1 MLLKSNKSR
10 NDATA
15 AAKTDGLT
23 DDPPPRPLARL
34 ATWAGV
40 ALAAAAMAVLAARSD
55 SGGQRLARLFEPAP
69 PPIAQRA
76 EPQRQ
81 VVSDPMM
88 LYETRRLAD
97 AVRALAAE
105 REALADRVAAVERAA
120 QERGT
125 HGDITASIG
134 RREPAA
140 APAAPREPQFAER
153 EPQFA
158 SPTPQPRP
166 GVRQVGAQL
175 AAAASAPAAEPL
187 VIPASPPAQ
196 PAQESTAMRTEF
208 GVDIAGE
215 MSVDALRAR
224 WHYLR
229 AHHGPLLEGLRPLVA
244 VQDGARPGAVDLR
257 LIAGPLGNANAAT
270 RLCASLTTAGVNCKP
285 AIFDGQR
292 LALR

>member
-1 MLLKSNKSR
+1 MLQKSNKSR
-10 NDATA
+10 NDAGA
-15 AAKTDGLT
+15 AAKPDGLT
-23 DDPPPRPLARL
+23 DDPPPRPIVRL

-40 ALAAAAMAVLAARSD
+40 ALVAAMGAMLAARSD
-55 SGGQRLARLFEPAP
+55 SGSQRLARLFEPP
-69 PPIAQRA
+69 PQPVAQRA

-81 VVSDPMM
+81 VASDPMM

-105 REALADRVAAVERAA
+105 REALADRIAAVERAA
-120 QERGT
+120 QDRTG

-134 RREPAA
+134 RREAA
-140 APAAPREPQFAER
+140 APMLAAREPQLAER
-153 EPQFA
+153 EPQFT
-158 SPTPQPRP
+158 SPTPLPRP

-175 AAAASAPAAEPL
+175 AVVPTPAVIEAPAPTLA
-187 VIPASPPAQ
+187 AQPPA
-196 PAQESTAMRTEF
+196 AQESTAMRTEF

-215 MSVDALRAR
+215 TSVDALRAR
-224 WHYLR
+224 WQYLR

-244 VQDGARPGAVDLR
+244 VQDGARPGGLDLR
-257 LIAGPLGNANAAT
+257 LIAGPLANANAAT